1 MAEAE
6 EQTEFER
13 LQALVNQMQERLNA
27 LPEARGAQAVPVP
40 VEQEV
45 RVVFAPRE
53 RKVRT
58 FSGTPT
64 EEYYPVQDFLQD
76 IQSVF
81 DARRMT
87 PAEQADYII
96 SNLEGSAREEVQ
108 DSS

>member
-45 RVVFAPRE
+45 RVV
-53 RKVRT
+53 
-58 FSGTPT
+58 
-64 EEYYPVQDFLQD
+64 
-76 IQSVF
+76 
-81 DARRMT
+81 AR
-87 PAEQADYII
+87 
-96 SNLEGSAREEVQ
+96 
-108 DSS
+108 